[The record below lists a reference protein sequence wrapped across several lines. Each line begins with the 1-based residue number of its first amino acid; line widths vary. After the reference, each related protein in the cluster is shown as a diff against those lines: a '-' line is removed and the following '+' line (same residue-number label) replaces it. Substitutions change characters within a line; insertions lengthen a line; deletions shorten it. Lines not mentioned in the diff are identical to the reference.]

1 MLKIDSLTKNYG
13 SFPALKGLSLEI
25 PDGALHGFVGPNG
38 AGKTTT
44 MRILATLMKPT
55 SGTAFVDGTDVV
67 KDGQKARKLVGYMPD
82 FFGVYD
88 SLKCWE
94 YLDFYA
100 RCYRIGAE
108 ERKKMTRRLLELVQL
123 EEKEDEYVDA
133 LSRGMKQR
141 LCLARSL
148 IHDPKLLILD
158 EPASGM
164 DPRARAE
171 MKGIL
176 RTLREMGKTVLISS
190 HILPELAEMCD
201 SLTILDHGELVF
213 SGSVEALND
222 KMNGNAPL
230 EPNHAESP
238 ARLQIRLPPRT
249 STPMAVLC
257 PESSIRSPSSTRSTL
272 PDDAM
277 KSPVPFAL
285 SNPFVP
291 ATIVARENVC
301 SVSLTRLRTP
311 ALEMA
316 PGQSPL

>member
-1 MLKIDSLTKNYG
+1 MLKIDNLTKNYG

-25 PDGALHGFVGPNG
+25 PAGALHGFVGPNG

-55 SGTAFVDGTDVV
+55 SGTAYVDGTDVV
-67 KDGQKARKLVGYMPD
+67 KNGQKARELVGYMPD

-100 RCYRIGAE
+100 RCYRIGAA
-108 ERKKMTRRLLELVQL
+108 ERKRMTRQLLELVQL
-123 EEKEDEYVDA
+123 EEKENEYVDA

-190 HILPELAEMCD
+190 HILPELSEMCD
-201 SLTILDHGELVF
+201 SLTILDHGQLVF
-213 SGSVEALND
+213 SGSVEELSD
-222 KMNGNAPL
+222 RMNGNAPL
-230 EPNHAESP
+230 D
-238 ARLQIRLPPRT
+238 IRLAEGCGGDRVDEAVRCLKEMPSVTEILQEEPYLLRVRLAEGADC
-249 STPMAVLC
+249 PAVLRQLVTQGV
-257 PESSIRSPSSTRSTL
+257 PVSDFHRAPMNLEKVFMEVTQ
-272 PDDAM
+272 DA
-277 KSPVPFAL
+277 
-285 SNPFVP
+285 
-291 ATIVARENVC
+291 
-301 SVSLTRLRTP
+301 
-311 ALEMA
+311 
-316 PGQSPL
+316 

>member
-1 MLKIDSLTKNYG
+1 MLKIEDLKKNYG

-55 SGTAFVDGTDVV
+55 SGTAYVDGTDLIRE
-67 KDGQKARKLVGYMPD
+67 GQKARQLVGYMPD

-108 ERKKMTRRLLELVQL
+108 DRKRMTRQLLELVQL
-123 EEKEDEYVDA
+123 EDKENEYVDA

-158 EPASGM
+158 EPTSGM
-164 DPRARAE
+164 EPRARAE

-230 EPNHAESP
+230 D
-238 ARLQIRLPPRT
+238 IRLEEGCGEETVEAAVRCLKEMPVVTEILREEPYLLRIRLDGGT
-249 STPMAVLC
+249 EVCPDVLRQLVMKGVPVCDFHRAPM
-257 PESSIRSPSSTRSTL
+257 
-272 PDDAM
+272 
-277 KSPVPFAL
+277 
-285 SNPFVP
+285 N
-291 ATIVARENVC
+291 
-301 SVSLTRLRTP
+301 
-311 ALEMA
+311 LEKVFMEVTQGA
-316 PGQSPL
+316 

>member
-1 MLKIDSLTKNYG
+1 MLKIEELRKNYG
-13 SFPALKGLSLEI
+13 KFPALKGLTLEV

-44 MRILATLMKPT
+44 MRILATLMSPT
-55 SGTAFVDGTDVV
+55 SGTAYVDGTDVT
-67 KDGQKARKLVGYMPD
+67 KEGQKARKLVGYMPD

-88 SLKCWE
+88 NLTCRE

-100 RCYRIGAE
+100 RCYRIGAA
-108 ERKKMTRRLLELVQL
+108 ERKRMGSQLLELVQL
-123 EEKEDEYVDA
+123 KDKENEYVDA

-190 HILPELAEMCD
+190 HILPELSEMCD

-213 SGSVEALND
+213 SGSVEELSD
-222 KMNGNAPL
+222 RMNGNAPL
-230 EPNHAESP
+230 D
-238 ARLQIRLPPRT
+238 IRLAENAGAEAVETAVRILREMPCITEILQEEPFLLRVRLEGGEDVCMT
-249 STPMAVLC
+249 VMREMVTKNVPVCDFHRAPMNLEKVFMAV
-257 PESSIRSPSSTRSTL
+257 TQ
-272 PDDAM
+272 DDA
-277 KSPVPFAL
+277 
-285 SNPFVP
+285 
-291 ATIVARENVC
+291 
-301 SVSLTRLRTP
+301 
-311 ALEMA
+311 
-316 PGQSPL
+316 

>member
-1 MLKIDSLTKNYG
+1 MLRIEHLKKNYG
-13 SFPALKGLSLEI
+13 RFPALKDLNLEI
-25 PDGALHGFVGPNG
+25 PGGSLHGFVGPNG

-44 MRILATLMKPT
+44 MRILATLMPPT
-55 SGTAFVDGTDVV
+55 SGTACIEETDLVRE
-67 KDGQKARKLVGYMPD
+67 GQKARKLIGYMPD

-88 SLKCWE
+88 NLKCGE

-108 ERKKMTRRLLELVQL
+108 DRKRMAAQLLELVQL
-123 EEKEDEYVDA
+123 QDRENEYVEA

-190 HILPELAEMCD
+190 HILPELSEMCD

-213 SGSVEALND
+213 SGSVDALAE

-230 EPNHAESP
+230 D
-238 ARLQIRLPPRT
+238 IRLTEGCGEDAVEEAVRCLREIPSVTEILQEEPFLLRVRLEDGAEAAGVLRALVAAEVPVCDFHRA
-249 STPMAVLC
+249 PM
-257 PESSIRSPSSTRSTL
+257 
-272 PDDAM
+272 
-277 KSPVPFAL
+277 
-285 SNPFVP
+285 N
-291 ATIVARENVC
+291 
-301 SVSLTRLRTP
+301 
-311 ALEMA
+311 LEKVFMEVT
-316 PGQSPL
+316 QHE

>member
-1 MLKIDSLTKNYG
+1 MLSLENLTKRYG
-13 SFPALKGLSLEI
+13 NFTALNGLSLEI
-25 PDGALHGFVGPNG
+25 EDGQLHGFVGPNG

-44 MRILATLMKPT
+44 MRILATLLKPT
-55 SGTAFVDGTDVV
+55 SGTAAIDGVDVV
-67 KDGQKARKLVGYMPD
+67 RNGTEARRLIGYMPD

-100 RCYRIGAE
+100 RCYRIPAA
-108 ERKKMTRRLLELVQL
+108 ERKKMTERLLELVQL
-123 EEKEDEYVDA
+123 SEKKDAFVDS

-171 MKGIL
+171 MKTIL

-190 HILPELAEMCD
+190 HILPELSEMCD

-213 SGSVEALND
+213 SGSVEALSE

-230 EPNHAESP
+230 EI
-238 ARLQIRLPPRT
+238 RLQEGCGEAT
-249 STPMAVLC
+249 VETAVACLK
-257 PESSIRSPSSTRSTL
+257 EL
-272 PDDAM
+272 
-277 KSPVPFAL
+277 
-285 SNPFVP
+285 PFVKEILQEG
-291 ATIVARENVC
+291 TCVLKVRTEGGEQEHMQMLREMVSRNIPVC
-301 SVSLTRLRTP
+301 DFHRAP
-311 ALEMA
+311 MNLEKVFMEVTGDA
-316 PGQSPL
+316 

>member
-1 MLKIDSLTKNYG
+1 MLKIDHLAKNYG
-13 SFPALKGLSLEI
+13 RFTALQDLCLEI

-44 MRILATLMKPT
+44 MRILATLMPPT
-55 SGTAFVDGTDVV
+55 SGTAYIDGTDLVR
-67 KDGQKARKLVGYMPD
+67 DGQKARKLVGYMPD

-88 SLKCWE
+88 NLKCSE

-100 RCYRIGAE
+100 RCYRVGAA
-108 ERKKMTRRLLELVQL
+108 ERKRMTGRLLELVQL
-123 EEKEDEYVDA
+123 SDKENDYVDA

-190 HILPELAEMCD
+190 HILPELSEMCD
-201 SLTILDHGELVF
+201 SLTILDHGQLVF
-213 SGSVEALND
+213 SGTVDALAD
-222 KMNGNAPL
+222 RMNGNAPL
-230 EPNHAESP
+230 DIRLAESDGEAGVEAAVRCLRELP
-238 ARLQIRLPPRT
+238 AVTEILKEEPFLLRVRLEAEADCSGILRKLVEEGVPVSDFHRA
-249 STPMAVLC
+249 PMNLEKVFM
-257 PESSIRSPSSTRSTL
+257 EVTQ
-272 PDDAM
+272 DDA
-277 KSPVPFAL
+277 
-285 SNPFVP
+285 
-291 ATIVARENVC
+291 
-301 SVSLTRLRTP
+301 
-311 ALEMA
+311 
-316 PGQSPL
+316 

>member
-1 MLKIDSLTKNYG
+1 MLRIDRLTKNYG
-13 SFPALKGLSLEI
+13 KFPALKGLSLEV

-44 MRILATLMKPT
+44 MRILATLMPPT
-55 SGTAFVDGTDVV
+55 SGTAYVDGTDVTRE
-67 KDGQKARKLVGYMPD
+67 GQKARKQVGYMPD

-88 SLKCWE
+88 SLTCRE

-100 RCYRIGAE
+100 RCYRIGAT
-108 ERKKMTRRLLELVQL
+108 ERKRMGSQLLELVQL
-123 EEKEDEYVDA
+123 QDKENEYVDA

-190 HILPELAEMCD
+190 HILPELSEMCD

-213 SGSVEALND
+213 SGTVDELSD
-222 KMNGNAPL
+222 RMNGNAPL
-230 EPNHAESP
+230 DIRLAETAGAEAVEEAVRCLREMPYITEILQEGPFRDHHAEGVGEALEGGEDVCMAAMRELVTRNIP
-238 ARLQIRLPPRT
+238 VCDFHRA
-249 STPMAVLC
+249 PMNLEKVFM
-257 PESSIRSPSSTRSTL
+257 EVTQ
-272 PDDAM
+272 DDA
-277 KSPVPFAL
+277 
-285 SNPFVP
+285 
-291 ATIVARENVC
+291 
-301 SVSLTRLRTP
+301 
-311 ALEMA
+311 
-316 PGQSPL
+316 

>member
-1 MLKIDSLTKNYG
+1 MLKIDNLKKNYG

-55 SGTAFVDGTDVV
+55 SGTAWVDGTDVV

-108 ERKKMTRRLLELVQL
+108 ERKRMSRRLLELVQL
-123 EEKEDEYVDA
+123 QDKENEYVDS

-164 DPRARAE
+164 DPRARAD

-190 HILPELAEMCD
+190 HILPELSEMCD
-201 SLTILDHGELVF
+201 SLTILDHGCLVF
-213 SGSVEALND
+213 SGSVEALAE

-230 EPNHAESP
+230 EVRLSETGGENALEAAVTCLKELPDVKEILQAEP
-238 ARLQIRLPPRT
+238 FLLQIRLAEGSEPVEILRNLVVRGVPVCDFHRA
-249 STPMAVLC
+249 PMNLEKVFM
-257 PESSIRSPSSTRSTL
+257 EVTQY
-272 PDDAM
+272 DA
-277 KSPVPFAL
+277 
-285 SNPFVP
+285 
-291 ATIVARENVC
+291 
-301 SVSLTRLRTP
+301 
-311 ALEMA
+311 
-316 PGQSPL
+316 

>member
-55 SGTAFVDGTDVV
+55 SGTAYVDGTDVV
-67 KDGQKARKLVGYMPD
+67 KDGQAARKLVGYMPD

-100 RCYRIGAE
+100 RCYRIGAS
-108 ERKKMTRRLLELVQL
+108 ERKRMTRQLLELVQL
-123 EEKEDEYVDA
+123 EEKENEYVDA

-201 SLTILDHGELVF
+201 SLTILDHGQLVF
-213 SGSVEALND
+213 SGSVEELSD

-230 EPNHAESP
+230 D
-238 ARLQIRLPPRT
+238 IRLT
-249 STPMAVLC
+249 EGC
-257 PESSIRSPSSTRSTL
+257 GE
-272 PDDAM
+272 
-277 KSPVPFAL
+277 
-285 SNPFVP
+285 
-291 ATIVARENVC
+291 ENVDAAVRCLKEMPAVNEILREEPYLLRIRLENGADVC
-301 SVSLTRLRTP
+301 SDVLRQLVMKGVPVSDFHRAP
-311 ALEMA
+311 MNLEKVFMEVTQDA
-316 PGQSPL
+316 

>member
-1 MLKIDSLTKNYG
+1 MLKIENLSKNYG
-13 SFPALKGLSLEI
+13 HFTALQNLNLEI
-25 PDGALHGFVGPNG
+25 PAGALHGFVGPNG

-55 SGTAFVDGTDVV
+55 SGTAWVDGTDVV

-100 RCYRIGAE
+100 RCYRIGAA
-108 ERKKMTRRLLELVQL
+108 ERKQMTRRLLELVQL
-123 EEKEDEYVDA
+123 EEKENEYVDA

-201 SLTILDHGELVF
+201 SLTILDHGQLVF
-213 SGSVEALND
+213 SGSVEALSD

-230 EPNHAESP
+230 D
-238 ARLQIRLPPRT
+238 IRLT
-249 STPMAVLC
+249 EGC
-257 PESSIRSPSSTRSTL
+257 GE
-272 PDDAM
+272 
-277 KSPVPFAL
+277 
-285 SNPFVP
+285 
-291 ATIVARENVC
+291 ENVDAAVRC
-301 SVSLTRLRTP
+301 LKELPAVTEITQEEPFLLRVRLNEGSDICPDVLRELVMKGIP
-311 ALEMA
+311 VCDFHRAPMNLEKVFMEVTQDA
-316 PGQSPL
+316 

>member
-1 MLKIDSLTKNYG
+1 MLKIEHLSKNYG
-13 SFPALKGLSLEI
+13 RFPALRDLSLEI

-44 MRILATLMKPT
+44 MRILATLMKPS
-55 SGTAFVDGTDVV
+55 SGTAYVDGTDIVRE
-67 KDGQKARKLVGYMPD
+67 GQKARKLVGYMPD

-100 RCYRIGAE
+100 RCYGISQT
-108 ERKKMTRRLLELVQL
+108 ERKRMTRQLLELVQL
-123 EEKEDEYVDA
+123 EEKENEYVEA

-171 MKGIL
+171 MKSIL

-190 HILPELAEMCD
+190 HILPELSEMCD
-201 SLTILDHGELVF
+201 SLTILDHGQLVF
-213 SGSVEALND
+213 SGSVDALSD
-222 KMNGNAPL
+222 RMNGNAPL
-230 EPNHAESP
+230 D
-238 ARLQIRLPPRT
+238 IRLT
-249 STPMAVLC
+249 EGC
-257 PESSIRSPSSTRSTL
+257 GE
-272 PDDAM
+272 
-277 KSPVPFAL
+277 
-285 SNPFVP
+285 
-291 ATIVARENVC
+291 ENVETA
-301 SVSLTRLRTP
+301 VHSLKEMPAVTEIVREEPFLLRIRLENGADVCEDVLRQLVMKGVP
-311 ALEMA
+311 VCDFHRAPMNLEKVFMEVTQDA
-316 PGQSPL
+316 

>member
-230 EPNHAESP
+230 D
-238 ARLQIRLPPRT
+238 IRLTEGCGEEKAVRCLKEMPAVTEILREEPYLLRIRLT
-249 STPMAVLC
+249 NDADVCPDVLRQLVMKGVPVSDFHRAPM
-257 PESSIRSPSSTRSTL
+257 
-272 PDDAM
+272 
-277 KSPVPFAL
+277 
-285 SNPFVP
+285 N
-291 ATIVARENVC
+291 
-301 SVSLTRLRTP
+301 
-311 ALEMA
+311 LEKVFMEVTQGA
-316 PGQSPL
+316 

>member
-1 MLKIDSLTKNYG
+1 MLQIDRLSKNYG
-13 SFPALKGLSLEI
+13 TFPALKELSLEI

-55 SGTAFVDGTDVV
+55 SGTAYVDGTDVT
-67 KDGQKARKLVGYMPD
+67 KEGQKARRLVGYMPD

-88 SLKCWE
+88 NLKCRE

-100 RCYRIGAE
+100 RCYRIGAAD
-108 ERKKMTRRLLELVQL
+108 RKRMTARLLDLVQL
-123 EEKEDEYVDA
+123 QDKENEYVDA

-190 HILPELAEMCD
+190 HILPELSEMCD
-201 SLTILDHGELVF
+201 SLTILDHGQLVF
-213 SGSVEALND
+213 SGTVEQLSD
-222 KMNGNAPL
+222 RMNGNAPL
-230 EPNHAESP
+230 D
-238 ARLQIRLPPRT
+238 IRLAEPGGAEAAEQAVHCLREMPFVTEILQTEPTLLRVRLNGEQEVCA
-249 STPMAVLC
+249 AVLRELVLRGI
-257 PESSIRSPSSTRSTL
+257 PVSDFHRAAMNLEKVFMEVTQ
-272 PDDAM
+272 DA
-277 KSPVPFAL
+277 
-285 SNPFVP
+285 
-291 ATIVARENVC
+291 
-301 SVSLTRLRTP
+301 
-311 ALEMA
+311 
-316 PGQSPL
+316 